1 MRLSKIYMNHS
12 HIFESITFN
21 DGFNAILGKVISS
34 KDKNTHNLGKSILAQ
49 VIDYCLGKKKDSMF
63 FQNLDQFNEFVFFL
77 EIEYAKDQFVT
88 VSRSVSEPTTM
99 RFKYHNSPDRDY
111 RGLLDV
117 EWDKTLPFE
126 KSKALLDSLFN
137 FQFIKGYSYRRLIGY
152 LLRTQDDFQD
162 PFRLSK
168 HKGKDINWKPFL
180 AKLLGF
186 DDELLKKRGSLIDD
200 LNKLSEQEHF
210 ISSQNKTDAQSVS
223 DIEGEI
229 ELINLKIQDF
239 KKQLD
244 ELDFGNQDKEEI
256 AALVDLINDQIV
268 TLNDELFYLEND
280 RKRIK
285 NSLRTKKISFSTDEA
300 QSLFNEAGLVFPK
313 QIKRSFDDLIQFNEA
328 INQERI
334 EYLSKELKEI
344 EPRIQKISEEL
355 AELNKNKAKKL
366 AFLNEKDIFDKYK
379 SISNELNERTARL
392 IYLEK
397 IRDIIYQRE
406 DIKKQKSLLSS
417 ELESV
422 ENLIRDNVTQN
433 VKADSNSLF
442 TKIRAYFSSIIQK
455 TLNND
460 AFLSVNVNSNG
471 NMEFEYKFAEK
482 EAHNGHSYKKLLCI
496 AFDMALARVYTEQGY
511 RIFLYHDGV
520 FESLDDRLKEKLL
533 AVMREYSDYGL
544 QQIITLIDADIP
556 NGNDNFIYP
565 DEIIKTLHDR
575 DDSGLL
581 FKMPA
586 W

>member
-1 MRLSKIYMNHS
+1 MHLSKIYMNHS
-12 HIFESITFN
+12 TIFESITFN
-21 DGFNAILGKVISS
+21 DGFNAIFGKVISS

-63 FQNLDQFNEFVFFL
+63 FQNLDQFNDFVFFL
-77 EIEYAKDQFVT
+77 EIEYATNQFVT
-88 VSRSVSEPTTM
+88 VSRSISEATTM
-99 RFKYHNSPDRDY
+99 RFKYHSSSDQDY
-111 RGLLDV
+111 RGLLDS
-117 EWDKTLPFE
+117 EWDQTLPFE
-126 KSKALLDSLFN
+126 QSKALLDSLFN
-137 FQFIKGYSYRRLIGY
+137 FQFIKGYSYRQLIGY
-152 LLRTQDDFQD
+152 LLRTQNDFQD

-168 HKGKDINWKPFL
+168 HRGKDIYWKPFL

-186 DDELLKKRGSLIDD
+186 DDALLKQRGLLIDS
-200 LNKLSEQEHF
+200 LNKLSEQENF
-210 ISSQNKTDAQSVS
+210 ISSQNKTEAQSVS

-229 ELINLKIQDF
+229 ELIKLKIQDF
-239 KKQLD
+239 KTQLD

-256 AALVDLINDQIV
+256 SNLVDLINDQIV
-268 TLNDELFYLEND
+268 ALNDDLFYLEND

-285 NSLRTKKISFSTDEA
+285 NSLKTKKISFSTDEA
-300 QSLFNEAGLVFPK
+300 QSLFNEAGLVFPD
-313 QIKRSFDDLIQFNEA
+313 QIKHSFDDLIQFNEA
-328 INQERI
+328 INKERI

-344 EPRIQKISEEL
+344 EPKIQNISEEL
-355 AELNKNKAKKL
+355 TRLNKDKSNKL
-366 AFLNEKDIFDKYK
+366 AFLNEKDVFDKYK
-379 SISNELNERTARL
+379 SLSNELNERTAQL

-433 VKADSNSLF
+433 VKSNSNSFF
-442 TKIRAYFSSIIQK
+442 TKVRAYFGSIIQK

-471 NMEFEYKFAEK
+471 NMEFEYKFTEK
-482 EAHNGHSYKKLLCI
+482 EAHKGHSYKKLLCI
-496 AFDMALARVYTEQGY
+496 AFDMALARAYTEQGY
-511 RIFLYHDGV
+511 HLFLYHDGV

-533 AVMREYSDYGL
+533 AVMREYSEYGL

-565 DEIIKTLHDR
+565 SEIIKILHDK

-581 FKMPA
+581 FKMAP

>member
-12 HIFESITFN
+12 HIFEPITFN
-21 DGFNAILGKVISS
+21 DGFNVIFGKVISS
-34 KDKNTHNLGKSILAQ
+34 NDKNTHNLGKSILAQ

-77 EIEYAKDQFVT
+77 EIEYATDQFVT

-99 RFKYHNSPDRDY
+99 RFKYHTSSDQDY
-111 RGLLDV
+111 RGLLDS
-117 EWDKTLPFE
+117 EWDQTLPFE
-126 KSKALLDSLFN
+126 QSKALLDSLFN
-137 FQFIKGYSYRRLIGY
+137 FQFIKGYSYRQLIGY
-152 LLRTQDDFQD
+152 LLRTQNDFQD

-168 HKGKDINWKPFL
+168 HRGKDIHWKPFL

-186 DDELLKKRGSLIDD
+186 DDTLLKQRGLLVDD
-200 LNKLSEQEHF
+200 LNKLSEQENF

-229 ELINLKIQDF
+229 ELIKLKIQDF
-239 KKQLD
+239 KTQLD

-256 AALVDLINDQIV
+256 SNLVDLINDEIV

-285 NSLRTKKISFSTDEA
+285 NSLKTKKISFSTAEA
-300 QSLFNEAGLVFPK
+300 QSLFNEAGLVFPE
-313 QIKRSFDDLIQFNEA
+313 QIKHSFDDLIQFNEA
-328 INQERI
+328 INKERI

-344 EPRIQKISEEL
+344 EPKIQNISEEL
-355 AELNKNKAKKL
+355 ARLNKDKSNKL

-379 SISNELNERTARL
+379 SISNELNEWTARL

-417 ELESV
+417 ELENV

-433 VKADSNSLF
+433 VKANSNSFF
-442 TKIRAYFSSIIQK
+442 TKVRAYFGSIIQK

-471 NMEFEYKFAEK
+471 NIEFEYKFTEK

-496 AFDMALARVYTEQGY
+496 AFDMALARAYTEQGY
-511 RIFLYHDGV
+511 HLFLYHDGV

-533 AVMREYSDYGL
+533 AIMREYSEYGL

-556 NGNDNFIYP
+556 NGNDNFIHP
-565 DEIIKTLHDR
+565 DEIIKILHDK

-581 FKMPA
+581 FKMPV

>member
-21 DGFNAILGKVISS
+21 DGFNVIFGKVISS

-77 EIEYAKDQFVT
+77 EIEYATDQFVT

-99 RFKYHNSPDRDY
+99 RFKYHTSSDQDY
-111 RGLLDV
+111 RGLLDS
-117 EWDKTLPFE
+117 EWDQTLPF
-126 KSKALLDSLFN
+126 KQSKALLDSLFN
-137 FQFIKGYSYRRLIGY
+137 FQFIKGYSYRQLIGY
-152 LLRTQDDFQD
+152 LLRTQNDFQD

-168 HKGKDINWKPFL
+168 HRGKDIHWKPFL

-186 DDELLKKRGSLIDD
+186 DDTLLKQRGLLIDY
-200 LNKLSEQEHF
+200 LNKLSEQENL
-210 ISSQNKTDAQSVS
+210 ISSQNKTDVQSVS

-229 ELINLKIQDF
+229 ELIKLKIQDF
-239 KKQLD
+239 KTQLD

-256 AALVDLINDQIV
+256 SNLVDLINDEIV

-285 NSLRTKKISFSTDEA
+285 NSLKTKKILFSTAEA
-300 QSLFNEAGLVFPK
+300 QSLFNEAGLVFPE
-313 QIKRSFDDLIQFNEA
+313 QIKHSFDDLIQFNEA
-328 INQERI
+328 INKERI

-344 EPRIQKISEEL
+344 EPKIQNISEEL
-355 AELNKNKAKKL
+355 ARLNKDKSNKL

-417 ELESV
+417 ELENV

-433 VKADSNSLF
+433 VKANSNSFF
-442 TKIRAYFSSIIQK
+442 TKVRAYFGSIIQK

-471 NMEFEYKFAEK
+471 NIEFGYKFTEK

-496 AFDMALARVYTEQGY
+496 AFDMALARAYTEQGY
-511 RIFLYHDGV
+511 HLFLYHDGV

-533 AVMREYSDYGL
+533 AIMREYSEYGL

-556 NGNDNFIYP
+556 NGNDNFIHP
-565 DEIIKTLHDR
+565 DEIIKILHDQ

-581 FKMPA
+581 FKMPP

>member
-21 DGFNAILGKVISS
+21 DGFNVIFGKVISS

-99 RFKYHNSPDRDY
+99 RFKYHSLAEQDY
-111 RGLLDV
+111 RGLLDS

-126 KSKALLDSLFN
+126 QSKELLDSLLN
-137 FQFIKGYSYRRLIGY
+137 FQFIKGYSYRQFIGY
-152 LLRTQDDFQD
+152 LLRTQNDFQD
-162 PFRLSK
+162 PFRLST
-168 HKGKDINWKPFL
+168 HRGKDIYWKPFL

-186 DDELLKKRGSLIDD
+186 DDELLKKRGSLIDN

-229 ELINLKIQDF
+229 ELIKLKIQDF
-239 KKQLD
+239 KTQLD

-268 TLNDELFYLEND
+268 ALNDELFYLEND

-285 NSLRTKKISFSTDEA
+285 NSLRTKKISFSTNEA

-328 INQERI
+328 INKERI

-344 EPRIQKISEEL
+344 EPKIQNISEEL
-355 AELNKNKAKKL
+355 IKLNK
-366 AFLNEKDIFDKYK
+366 EK
-379 SISNELNERTARL
+379 
-392 IYLEK
+392 
-397 IRDIIYQRE
+397 
-406 DIKKQKSLLSS
+406 SS
-417 ELESV
+417 
-422 ENLIRDNVTQN
+422 
-433 VKADSNSLF
+433 
-442 TKIRAYFSSIIQK
+442 
-455 TLNND
+455 
-460 AFLSVNVNSNG
+460 
-471 NMEFEYKFAEK
+471 
-482 EAHNGHSYKKLLCI
+482 
-496 AFDMALARVYTEQGY
+496 
-511 RIFLYHDGV
+511 
-520 FESLDDRLKEKLL
+520 
-533 AVMREYSDYGL
+533 
-544 QQIITLIDADIP
+544 
-556 NGNDNFIYP
+556 
-565 DEIIKTLHDR
+565 
-575 DDSGLL
+575 
-581 FKMPA
+581 
-586 W
+586 

>member
-21 DGFNAILGKVISS
+21 DGFNAIFGKVISS

-99 RFKYHNSPDRDY
+99 RFKYHTSPDRDY
-111 RGLLDV
+111 RGLLDS

-126 KSKALLDSLFN
+126 QSKELLDSLLN
-137 FQFIKGYSYRRLIGY
+137 FQFIKGYSYRQFIGY
-152 LLRTQDDFQD
+152 LLRTQNDFQD
-162 PFRLSK
+162 PFRLST
-168 HKGKDINWKPFL
+168 HRGKDIYWKPFL

-186 DDELLKKRGSLIDD
+186 DDELLKKRGSLIDN

-229 ELINLKIQDF
+229 ELIKLKIQDF
-239 KKQLD
+239 KTQLD

-256 AALVDLINDQIV
+256 AVLVDLINDQIV
-268 TLNDELFYLEND
+268 ILNDELFYLEND

-285 NSLRTKKISFSTDEA
+285 NSLKTKKISFSTDEA

-328 INQERI
+328 INKERI

-344 EPRIQKISEEL
+344 EPKIQNISEEL
-355 AELNKNKAKKL
+355 IKLNKEKSSKL
-366 AFLNEKDIFDKYK
+366 SFLNEKNVFDKYK
-379 SISNELNERTARL
+379 SLSQDVNEKTARL
-392 IYLEK
+392 IYLEQ
-397 IRDIIYQRE
+397 IRDIIYQGE
-406 DIKKQKSLLSS
+406 EIKKQKSLLSS
-417 ELESV
+417 ELESI
-422 ENLIRDNVTQN
+422 ENQIRDNVTQN
-433 VKADSNSLF
+433 VKSDSNSIF
-442 TKIRAYFSSIIQK
+442 TKIRAYFGSIIQK
-455 TLNND
+455 TLNDD
-460 AFLSVNVNSNG
+460 AFLSVNVNSKG
-471 NMEFEYKFAEK
+471 NIEFEYKFTEK
-482 EAHNGHSYKKLLCI
+482 EAHKGHSYKKLLCI
-496 AFDMALARVYTEQGY
+496 AFDMALARAYTEQGY
-511 RIFLYHDGV
+511 CIFLYHDGV
-520 FESLDDRLKEKLL
+520 FESLDDRVKEKLL
-533 AVMREYSDYGL
+533 AVIREYSEYGL

-556 NGNDNFIYP
+556 NGIEDFIHK
-565 DEIIKTLHDR
+565 DEVIRILHDK
-575 DDSGLL
+575 DSSGLL
-581 FKMPA
+581 FKMTP

>member
-1 MRLSKIYMNHS
+1 MRLSKIYMNYPA
-12 HIFESITFN
+12 IFEPIIFN
-21 DGFNAILGKVISS
+21 NGVNAVFGKVISS

-49 VIDYCLGKKKDSMF
+49 VIDYCLGKKKEFMF

-77 EIEYAKDQFVT
+77 EIEYATNQFVT
-88 VSRSVSEPTTM
+88 VSRSVSEANTM
-99 RFKYHNSPDRDY
+99 RFKYHSSPDQDY
-111 RGLLDV
+111 RGLLDS

-126 KSKALLDSLFN
+126 QSKELLDSLFN
-137 FQFIKGYSYRRLIGY
+137 FQFIKGYSYRQLIGY
-152 LLRTQDDFQD
+152 LLRTQNDFQD

-168 HKGKDINWKPFL
+168 HRGKDIYWKPFL

-186 DDELLKKRGSLIDD
+186 DDRLLEQRGSLIDN
-200 LNKLSEQEHF
+200 LKKLSDQENV
-210 ISSQNKTDAQSVS
+210 ISSQNKTDTQSVS

-229 ELINLKIQDF
+229 ELIKLKIQDF
-239 KKQLD
+239 ETQLN
-244 ELDFGNQDKEEI
+244 ELDFGSQDKEEI
-256 AALVDLINDQIV
+256 SNLVDLINDQIV
-268 TLNDELFYLEND
+268 TFNDELFYLEND

-285 NSLRTKKISFSTDEA
+285 NSLKTKKISFSTVEA
-300 QSLFNEAGLVFPK
+300 QTLFNEAGLVFPE

-328 INQERI
+328 INKERI

-344 EPRIQKISEEL
+344 EPKIQNISEKL
-355 AELNKNKAKKL
+355 VRLNKEKSNKL
-366 AFLNEKDIFDKYK
+366 AFLSEKDIFDKYK
-379 SISNELNERTARL
+379 SISNQLNEQTAKL

-406 DIKKQKSLLSS
+406 GIKKQKSLLSS

-422 ENLIRDNVTQN
+422 ENLIRDNVTKN

-442 TKIRAYFSSIIQK
+442 TKVRAYFGSIIQK

-471 NMEFEYKFAEK
+471 NMEFEYKFTEK

-511 RIFLYHDGV
+511 SLFLYHDGV
-520 FESLDDRLKEKLL
+520 FESLDDRIKEKLL
-533 AVMREYSDYGL
+533 DVMREYSEYGL

-556 NGNDNFIYP
+556 NGNDNFISL